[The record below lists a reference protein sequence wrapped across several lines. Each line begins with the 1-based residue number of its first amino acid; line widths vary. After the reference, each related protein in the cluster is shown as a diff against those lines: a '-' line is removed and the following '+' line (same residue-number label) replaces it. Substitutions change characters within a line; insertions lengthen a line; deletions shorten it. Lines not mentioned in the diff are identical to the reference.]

1 MSLFLFFYKLKQ
13 IERRRRR
20 RGKKVLLIF
29 SEFKASYEN
38 TVSLKSNE
46 KALNLTCKSIKAVAT
61 FSV

>member
-13 IERRRRR
+13 IERRRR

-46 KALNLTCKSIKAVAT
+46 NAFDLTCKSIKAVAT
-61 FSV
+61 FSVI